1 MLIYLLIFFGKAFEV
16 TLMTLRV
23 VLIGKGERRIGAVI
37 AFFEICLWIL
47 IVSNV
52 IQGLAQDP
60 FKAIAYALGF
70 AVGNYTGS
78 LLEDRIGIGT
88 SQIQIIVK
96 AEHGTPLSQH
106 LLEQGL
112 PCTIVEGQGH
122 HHPRQIL
129 YVIVPRRQVR
139 EVIRQAKEA
148 QSNAVIT
155 VHEIKPWYG
164 GWGLKK

>member
-1 MLIYLLIFFGKAFEV
+1 MIYLLIFLGKVFEV

-23 VLIGKGERRIGAVI
+23 VLISKGERRIGAII
-37 AFFEICLWIL
+37 AFFEISLWIL

-60 FKAIAYALGF
+60 LKAVVYALGF
-70 AVGNYTGS
+70 ALGNYTGS

-96 AEHGTPLSQH
+96 AEHGLDLVEH
-106 LLEQGL
+106 LKAQGL
-112 PCTIVEGQGH
+112 PCTVVDGQGH

-139 EVIRQAKEA
+139 EVIRMAKAA
-148 QSNAVIT
+148 QINAVIT

-164 GWGLKK
+164 GWGIKK

>member
-1 MLIYLLIFFGKAFEV
+1 MIYLLIFFGKVFEV

-23 VLIGKGERRIGAVI
+23 VLISKGERKIGALI

-52 IQGLAQDP
+52 IQGLAEDP
-60 FKAIAYALGF
+60 LKAVAYALGF
-70 AVGNYTGS
+70 ALGNYTGS

-96 AEHGTPLSQH
+96 SEHGKDLVAH
-106 LLEQGL
+106 LYKEGL
-112 PCTIVEGQGH
+112 PCTVVEGQGH
-122 HHPRQIL
+122 RFARQIL

-139 EVIRQAKEA
+139 EVIAMAKLA
-148 QSNAVIT
+148 QNNAVIT
-155 VHEIKPWYG
+155 VHEIKPWHG
-164 GWGLKK
+164 GWGIKK